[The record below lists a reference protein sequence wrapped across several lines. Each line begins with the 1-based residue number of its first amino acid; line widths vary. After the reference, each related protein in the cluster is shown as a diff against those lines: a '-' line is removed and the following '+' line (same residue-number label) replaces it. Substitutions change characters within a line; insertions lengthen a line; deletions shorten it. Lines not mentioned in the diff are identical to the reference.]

1 MEIHAHTHTERKKF
15 THYLWEFLMLFLA
28 VFCGFLAEN
37 LREHKVEKER
47 GRQFVNSFIED
58 LRTDTANMSLQIEDL
73 ESQDKV
79 LENIFICFDSVTRK
93 TMSPGCLRE
102 IIRNSRSFPDFIYT
116 DRTIQQLKYS
126 GGLRLIQDK
135 EISDSIMKYDA
146 SVRQLLIH
154 QEVLENQQQ
163 IAVNAHNSMI
173 GFIQLQNINKPVANN
188 DLFLLTN
195 DKMELNKYFNEI
207 NTFRKGCKI
216 QLVRLRKLKEMA
228 THILIFL
235 YKKGY

>member
-1 MEIHAHTHTERKKF
+1 MEVHAHTHSERKKF

-47 GRQFVNSFIED
+47 GRQYINSFIED

-79 LENIFICFDSVTRK
+79 LENIFICFDSVTGK
-93 TMSPGCLRE
+93 TMSPGCLRK
-102 IIRNSRSFPDFIYT
+102 IIRGSRSFPDFIYT

-135 EISDSIMKYDA
+135 EI
-146 SVRQLLIH
+146 
-154 QEVLENQQQ
+154 
-163 IAVNAHNSMI
+163 
-173 GFIQLQNINKPVANN
+173 
-188 DLFLLTN
+188 
-195 DKMELNKYFNEI
+195 
-207 NTFRKGCKI
+207 
-216 QLVRLRKLKEMA
+216 
-228 THILIFL
+228 
-235 YKKGY
+235 